1 MRYLITS
8 KVQPPAVTPWFDS
21 ENHFNPDVEMVVYD
35 LYLLKY
41 MDDGQTWKDIQED
54 HL

>member
-8 KVQPPAVTPWFDS
+8 NVQPPAVTQWFDP
-21 ENHFNPDVEMVVYD
+21 ENHFNPDVEMIVYD

-41 MDDGQTWKDIQED
+41 MDDGRTWKDIQED
-54 HL
+54 NL